1 MYGTSHLVSL
11 EGLNLGESDFF
22 YEGLGGRGGG
32 HILLYQGS
40 YTGESLS
47 LGLKF
52 QLKLLWSVFNHLTY
66 CITSGPL

>member
-22 YEGLGGRGGG
+22 MKGWGVGSYFVEERG
-32 HILLYQGS
+32 QGS

-52 QLKLLWSVFNHLTY
+52 SLKYY
-66 CITSGPL
+66 CQCSIT